1 MFPDVIGLSGKMGVG
16 KTTAAEIM
24 RSRGL
29 ADRVLAFADPVKEE
43 AARRFGFNVD
53 LCYGAKDEIILHPD
67 LPGGTMS
74 VRRILQWWGTDVR
87 RAEDPLYWV
96 QRMEAWLRDMDA
108 HRVVLHDVR
117 FREEALWI
125 REVGGR
131 LYRIRPYP
139 EWRPGPEARHR
150 SETDLD
156 DWEDWDGA
164 IQPPYGELDL
174 VAQLVSWDLSIETA
188 K

>member
-1 MFPDVIGLSGKMGVG
+1 MFPLVIGLSGKIGVG
-16 KTTAAEIM
+16 KTTAGMLIQQ
-24 RSRGL
+24 RGL
-29 ADRVLAFADPVKEE
+29 ADRLLAFGDPVKDE
-43 AARRFGFNVD
+43 AARRFGFD
-53 LCYGAKDEIILHPD
+53 LRLAYEDKDRIILHQD
-67 LPGGTMS
+67 LPGGAMS

-96 QRMEAWLRDMDA
+96 QRMEAWLGQMDA
-108 HRVVLHDVR
+108 ERVVIHDVR

-131 LYRIRPYP
+131 LYQIRPYP
-139 EWRPGPEARHR
+139 EWQPGQEAGHR

-156 DWEDWDGA
+156 DWEDWDGV
-164 IQPPYGELDL
+164 IQPPYQELDL
-174 VAQLVSWDLSIETA
+174 VAQMVAWDLSIETA

>member
-1 MFPDVIGLSGKMGVG
+1 MFPLIIGLSGKIGTG

-24 RSRGL
+24 LQRGL
-29 ADRVLAFADPVKEE
+29 VGRVLAFGDPVKEE
-43 AARRFGFNVD
+43 VAQRFGFNLD
-53 LCYGAKDEIILHPD
+53 LCYGAKDEIILHQD
-67 LPGGTMS
+67 LPGGAMS

-96 QRMEAWLRDMDA
+96 KRMEAWLKGMDA
-108 HRVVLHDVR
+108 KRVVLHDVR

-131 LYRIRPYP
+131 LYRIRPHE
-139 EWRPGPEARHR
+139 EWKPGQEARHR

-164 IQPPYGELDL
+164 IQPPFGQLDL